1 MSAIPL
7 TPAVATAVV
16 GLVTWLSP
24 EIPKWKKW
32 LVISLTIIS
41 VGAIGINSWWGE
53 HQKSVQETSHAEAIK
68 VISSFSD
75 EASAIQQ
82 DFINTDDAGAIRVQY
97 EQWFA
102 TTNKMLTEKLD
113 SSYAVSFRSAPS
125 VLLMPVNHSMVGA
138 RCWSALEGKKVVLS
152 NMMTGLRQRQ

>member
-1 MSAIPL
+1 V
-7 TPAVATAVV
+7 VATAVV

-41 VGAIGINSWWGE
+41 VGAIEINSWWGE
-53 HQKSVQETSHAEAIK
+53 HQESLQETSHAKAIK
-68 VISSFSD
+68 VILSFID

-82 DFINTDDAGAIRVQY
+82 NFINTDDAGAITVQY

-102 TTNKMLTEKLD
+102 KTNKILNEKSD
-113 SSYAVSFRSAPS
+113 SSYAYAVSFQIPPS
-125 VLLMPVNHSMVGA
+125 VL
-138 RCWSALEGKKVVLS
+138 
-152 NMMTGLRQRQ
+152 